1 LLSAN
6 KSLTEENADSTAA
19 ENLRPSSL
27 IACVRIDIE
36 RRGGGS
42 VTQARLRILH
52 RRAAV
57 DEKAAVQVAW
67 AVKAEVF
74 HVGRVLRGMEN
85 RVQLIRIKRS
95 TDFILEYK
103 LRARLVLAQIHEQAS
118 KVRGHFD
125 CPSRSAELQSQ

>member
-1 LLSAN
+1 
-6 KSLTEENADSTAA
+6 
-19 ENLRPSSL
+19 
-27 IACVRIDIE
+27 VRIDIE

-85 RVQLIRIKRS
+85 RVQ
-95 TDFILEYK
+95 TDPDQAVDRLHPGIQTSCSSGSCADP
-103 LRARLVLAQIHEQAS
+103 RA
-118 KVRGHFD
+118 G
-125 CPSRSAELQSQ
+125 